1 MNGIFLVL
9 FLLCAGYFLL
19 FAPESFLPVLLSGAT
34 RAGTVCLSL
43 VAVYCVWMG
52 LMQVMEAC
60 GLNRLL
66 SRGLRPAVKGLFDT
80 DDEGAVE
87 CLSMNLSANMLG
99 LSGAATPFGIR
110 AAERLDGGKNI
121 RYNQSMLFV
130 LNATSV
136 QILPTTVL
144 GLLLSYGA
152 ADAYSIILP
161 SLLSTAASTL
171 LGVLGVKLL
180 IRKDERRSRRRG
192 QKKKK
197 CSTSP

>member
-1 MNGIFLVL
+1 MNGIFLVI
-9 FLLCAGYFLL
+9 FLLCAAYFI
-19 FAPESFLPVLLSGAT
+19 FFDPAGFLPALL
-34 RAGTVCLSL
+34 AGGTKAATVCLSL

-52 LMQVMEAC
+52 LLQVMEAC

-66 SRGLRPAVKGLFDT
+66 SRGLRPAVRRLFAT
-80 DDEGAVE
+80 DDETAVQ

-110 AAERLDGGKNI
+110 AAERLSAGENA

-130 LNATSV
+130 LSATSV

-152 ADAYSIILP
+152 ENAYSILLP
-161 SLLSTAASTL
+161 SLLATTVSTV
-171 LGVLGVKLL
+171 LGVLGVIVF
-180 IRKDERRSRRRG
+180 IRKE
-192 QKKKK
+192 KP
-197 CSTSP
+197 CATLP